1 MKIQFAL
8 FSAAGAGFAV
18 GLPDRWFF
26 AVSMEPATLSWIKKL
41 KLGYG
46 SWRQSGKVWLR
57 QISKK
62 TVASAPLMSALST
75 NAPIAPSLAKAM
87 DK

>member
-1 MKIQFAL
+1 MVFRCQHEACC
-8 FSAAGAGFAV
+8 V
-18 GLPDRWFF
+18 VVD
-26 AVSMEPATLSWIKKL
+26 KKQ

-46 SWRQSGKVWLR
+46 SWRQSGKVWPR

-75 NAPIAPSLAKAM
+75 NVPIAPSLAKVT

>member
-1 MKIQFAL
+1 M
-8 FSAAGAGFAV
+8 
-18 GLPDRWFF
+18 D
-26 AVSMEPATLSWIKKL
+26 KKQ

-46 SWRQSGKVWLR
+46 SWRQSGKVWPR

-75 NAPIAPSLAKAM
+75 NAPIAPSLAKAT